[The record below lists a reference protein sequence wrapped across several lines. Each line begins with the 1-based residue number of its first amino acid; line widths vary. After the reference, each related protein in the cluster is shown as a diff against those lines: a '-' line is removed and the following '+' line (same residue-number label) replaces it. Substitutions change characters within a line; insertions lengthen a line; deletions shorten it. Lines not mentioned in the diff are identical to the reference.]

1 MSSIKREILFEG
13 REKRIYKTDDEGQVI
28 IHYTD
33 MATAFGGIKRAKVLN
48 KGKYNCLISAI
59 IFETLSK
66 AGVRN
71 HYIKTISD
79 REQLCSKVD
88 MIPLQFIVR
97 NRLAGTT
104 AELLGVENGT
114 KILNT
119 VYEMRLNDD
128 ALSDPMINRH
138 HAVALGILSY
148 EELETIFQLVVK
160 TNEVLKELFAKVG
173 IELIDFKTEFGKTGD
188 GTIVLADEISP
199 DNTRLWDIET
209 GEILDKDRFRH
220 DYGDVSTSYK
230 EVAARLSKLETK

>member
-1 MSSIKREILFEG
+1 MSTDKREILFEG
-13 REKRIYKTDDEGQVI
+13 REKRIYKADEEGQVI

-33 MATAFGGIKRAKVLN
+33 IATAFGGIKRASVKN
-48 KGKYNCLISAI
+48 KGKYNCKISAVV
-59 IFETLSK
+59 FEALAK
-66 AGVRN
+66 AGIKN
-71 HYIKTISD
+71 HYIKTLSERD
-79 REQLCSKVD
+79 QLCRKVD
-88 MIPLQFIVR
+88 VIPLQFIVR

-114 KILNT
+114 KIPNI

-138 HAVALGILSY
+138 HAVALGILTY

-160 TNEVLKELFAKVG
+160 TNEILKELFLKAG

-188 GTIVLADEISP
+188 GEIVLADEISP
-199 DNTRLWDIET
+199 DNTRLWDIKT

-220 DYGDVSTSYK
+220 DYGDVSASYK
-230 EVAARLSKLETK
+230 EVADRLSKPELI